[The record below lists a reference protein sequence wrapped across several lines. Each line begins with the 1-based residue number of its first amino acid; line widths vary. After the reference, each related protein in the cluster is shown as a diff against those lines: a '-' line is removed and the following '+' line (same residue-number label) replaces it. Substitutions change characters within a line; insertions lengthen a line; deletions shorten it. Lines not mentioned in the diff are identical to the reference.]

1 MFSFIKFSTVH
12 VSRKQSTIIQLII
25 LGFLPYGV
33 FVMGL
38 YIFLFKYLK
47 EFYWLFFIHKLCV
60 PGLAISSSSS
70 FYKTHKFQCQI
81 IIG

>member
-12 VSRKQSTIIQLII
+12 VLRKQSTIIQLII

-38 YIFLFKYLK
+38 YLFLFKYLK
-47 EFYWLFFIHKLCV
+47 EFYW
-60 PGLAISSSSS
+60 
-70 FYKTHKFQCQI
+70 
-81 IIG
+81 